1 MPIQTGARQSLD
13 IWCGAWLLFSNHL
26 YPSTSPDANGCLTVR
41 NRISSDLTHKQ
52 EVARGAG
59 QMRPGLGMGRDAY
72 GDGGVRHDSANM
84 SAHDLS
90 PLPLIPSLAWSNI
103 L

>member
-59 QMRPGLGMGRDAY
+59 QMRPGLGMGRVGLGGRVALMCGVWSDACGSVVMHEC
-72 GDGGVRHDSANM
+72 GDA
-84 SAHDLS
+84 
-90 PLPLIPSLAWSNI
+90 
-103 L
+103 